1 MISPPQ
7 NVLRHE
13 LIGLDVLVVRAS
25 NPGHAGVSGRV
36 TDETRNT
43 LVILT
48 GRGGEKQIPK
58 RFSVFRF
65 RLPDARPST
74 RRVEP
79 RSTAGTADRHA
90 HQINEDE

>member
-1 MISPPQ
+1 MISPQ

-36 TDETRNT
+36 TDETKNT

-48 GRGGEKQIPK
+48 GRGEKQIPK

-65 RLPDARPST
+65 RLPDGTTVDVDGSSLEMQPE
-74 RRVEP
+74 RRIGM
-79 RSTAGTADRHA
+79 RIR
-90 HQINEDE
+90 

>member
-1 MISPPQ
+1 MISPQ

-48 GRGGEKQIPK
+48 GRGEKQIPK
-58 RFSVFRF
+58 QPEPEHKGDSCADHFLFS
-65 RLPDARPST
+65 A
-74 RRVEP
+74 
-79 RSTAGTADRHA
+79 ADENSMTLHTTPL
-90 HQINEDE
+90 NLV

>member
-1 MISPPQ
+1 MISPQ

-74 RRVEP
+74 
-79 RSTAGTADRHA
+79 STGRASKHSRNGGSACASDKRG
-90 HQINEDE
+90 